1 MESKTTSDVKAI
13 KNMRKA
19 ILEAVKDEKFKEQL
33 VRDPARAIDDQRE
46 RLKFGSSEL
55 DATAIDALKSLTD
68 EEIRALSKVPDIA
81 RRGGYEPLEFF

>member
-1 MESKTTSDVKAI
+1 MEAKATPDAKVM

-19 ILEAVKDEKFKEQL
+19 ILEAVKDEKFKEEL
-33 VRDPARAIDDQRE
+33 VRDPVRAIDDQHE

-55 DATAIDALKSLTD
+55 DSTAIDTLKSLTD

-81 RRGGYEPLEFF
+81 KRGGYEPLEFF